1 MNAEIKAEVET
12 KDLELA
18 SKVLNKI
25 GLDLET
31 YLKMAITELI
41 NKGDIPFELDNE

>member
-1 MNAEIKAEVET
+1 MNAEINAEVET

-18 SKVLNKI
+18 SQILNRI

-31 YLKMAITELI
+31 YLRMAIIELI
-41 NKGDIPFELDNE
+41 NKEAIPFELDN